1 MKKKIIFYK
10 KKNLKFFYSLINSD
24 FLILEKFNYKK
35 NSRFFKS
42 NLKLFNNKKEF
53 FSLLNYFEL
62 IKTLKQFIRILQF
75 FKNTKVPTLF
85 LDFKNKQFL
94 KITDLYIKK
103 NKTILPV
110 EFKNNI
116 FFKKNLSSFIL
127 FLDSTSFINNKN
139 TLKKL
144 IYSNIFIISKIN
156 SFVET
161 DNSSFYKIFNNF
173 DTLKKLI
180 FLMILFKKFYN
191 NKNRVK

>member
-1 MKKKIIFYK
+1 MK

-35 NSRFFKS
+35 NSRFLKS
-42 NLKLFNNKKEF
+42 NLKLLNSKKEF

-116 FFKKNLSSFIL
+116 FFKKNVSSFIL

-156 SFVET
+156 SLVET

-191 NKNRVK
+191 NKTKVK

>member
-1 MKKKIIFYK
+1 M
-10 KKNLKFFYSLINSD
+10 
-24 FLILEKFNYKK
+24 
-35 NSRFFKS
+35 
-42 NLKLFNNKKEF
+42 
-53 FSLLNYFEL
+53 

-116 FFKKNLSSFIL
+116 FFKKNVSSFIL

-156 SFVET
+156 SLVET

-191 NKNRVK
+191 NKTKVK